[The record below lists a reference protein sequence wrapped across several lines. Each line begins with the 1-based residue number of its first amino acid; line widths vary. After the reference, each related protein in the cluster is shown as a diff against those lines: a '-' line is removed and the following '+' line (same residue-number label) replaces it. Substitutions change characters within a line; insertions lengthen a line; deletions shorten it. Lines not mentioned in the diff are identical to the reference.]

1 MKMNKQVVVFSGFES
16 KELEDLIEAQGGKVK
31 KTLAKTTTI
40 LVYDPAANTKF
51 VTKAELIALLKTE
64 PVVRPQSPRAMS
76 PPQEQPNL
84 RMSKE
89 VVVFSGF
96 ESKELESLIEA
107 QGGVIKKSLV
117 KGTTLLAY
125 DAKKAGKKVDEAR
138 NKGIK
143 VISKDELVALLTG
156 VPARPRSPP
165 APAPAPA
172 PVPAPAPAPAPVPMR
187 SPSPPQKQPNM
198 RMSKEVVV
206 FSGFRS
212 DELQSLIEAQGGKVE
227 KTLVKFTTILVYDA
241 KKAGSK
247 VTEALKRGIK
257 VYNKEEMTALLNGK
271 VIAAPVAPPAVV
283 QRVKKVVAK
292 KEEEDKSKVPARLPK
307 VWTFEVEDDSDDSD
321 EEARKYFKKIKGHLQ
336 TGDIIM
342 PEDGYRGEGTYIVGP
357 NKTIESPIE
366 LLNGQI
372 ILPPWV
378 IQLGMN
384 NGYSFEQV
392 RSVYE
397 DTSFILIVYPM
408 SLQGKSLKKDKD
420 GRVTSL
426 RAFYTTGQEEVIYEG
441 DGMYY
446 DDLSDDLYVS
456 TLFTM
461 P

>member
-1 MKMNKQVVVFSGFES
+1 M
-16 KELEDLIEAQGGKVK
+16 
-31 KTLAKTTTI
+31 
-40 LVYDPAANTKF
+40 
-51 VTKAELIALLKTE
+51 
-64 PVVRPQSPRAMS
+64 
-76 PPQEQPNL
+76 
-84 RMSKE
+84 
-89 VVVFSGF
+89 
-96 ESKELESLIEA
+96 
-107 QGGVIKKSLV
+107 
-117 KGTTLLAY
+117 
-125 DAKKAGKKVDEAR
+125 
-138 NKGIK
+138 
-143 VISKDELVALLTG
+143 
-156 VPARPRSPP
+156 PARPRSPP

-172 PVPAPAPAPAPVPMR
+172 PAPVPAPAPAPAPAPVPMR